1 MTQQMPAPLV
11 LPAPGNGAQQAI
23 GMIRQSG
30 AQPMQQ
36 NRSMPDLA
44 SMVEAYGQRNPRP
57 VGTPV
62 QGKAKPP
69 PMRGLFGLGRGF

>member
-11 LPAPGNGAQQAI
+11 LPPMGGGAQQAI
-23 GMIRQSG
+23 AQIRQGG
-30 AQPMQQ
+30 AQAPMQQ
-36 NRSMPDLA
+36 QAMPDLA
-44 SMVEAYGQRNPRP
+44 SMVEAYGRRNPRA

-69 PMRGLFGLGRGF
+69 PMRGLFGLGRGY